1 MKKLRF
7 LLYPFAILYNVVTSI
22 RNFFFDYGIF
32 KEHKFDLPIITVG
45 NLSVGGTGKTPQIEY
60 LVALLQGTYKVAVLS
75 RGYGRKT
82 KGFMIVNFTHTANDV
97 GDEPLQ
103 YFKKFQ
109 NITVAVDTDR
119 VNGIQRLQKNVN
131 PAIILLDD
139 AHQHRNVKAGFSI
152 LLTKYKDLFVNDFLL
167 PTGNLRE
174 SRKGAKRS
182 DIILVTKC
190 PENLSTTTQLTIKNK
205 LSTYQKPIFFTSI
218 SYATSLKGANKIKVK
233 DLKAYHVLLLTGIA
247 NPKPMLNFLREKEI
261 RFTHLKYSDHHHFS
275 EQEIKEIQDTF
286 DAIDYQ
292 EKLILTT
299 EKDYMRLHSRLKQVS
314 YLPIVTHFIAN
325 QLDFDN
331 MLIDYVKQE

>member
-119 VNGIQRLQKNVN
+119 VNGIQQLQKNVN

-190 PENLSTTTQLTIKNK
+190 PENLSTTTQLAIKNK